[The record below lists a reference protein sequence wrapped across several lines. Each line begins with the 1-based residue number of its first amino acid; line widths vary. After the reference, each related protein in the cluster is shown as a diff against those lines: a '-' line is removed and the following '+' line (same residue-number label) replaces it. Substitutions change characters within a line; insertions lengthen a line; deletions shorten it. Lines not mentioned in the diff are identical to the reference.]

1 MEEVTPK
8 KTAHITKASITRL
21 ARRSGVKSM
30 SDDCYVTVRDLI
42 NKCLTEIIVVALLVN
57 SEHNTKTLMPD
68 DIYEALRMLGH
79 NVAQSHDL
87 GTTTC
92 AK

>member
-1 MEEVTPK
+1 MD
-8 KTAHITKASITRL
+8 HITKPSITRL
-21 ARRSGVKSM
+21 ARRAGVKSL
-30 SDDCYVTVRDLI
+30 SDDCYNSVRNLAGGY
-42 NKCLTEIIVVALLVN
+42 LTEIINTALVVN

-68 DIYEALRMLGH
+68 DVYEALRLRGY
-79 NVAQSHDL
+79 NVTHSNEL

>member
-1 MEEVTPK
+1 MEHEKVS
-8 KTAHITKASITRL
+8 HITKPSITRL
-21 ARRSGVKSM
+21 ARRAGIKSM
-30 SDDCYVTVRDLI
+30 SDECYNTVRTLVAAY
-42 NKCLTEIIVVALLVN
+42 LAEIIITALVVN

-68 DIYEALRMLGH
+68 DIYEALRLRGY

-92 AK
+92 TK